1 MLSSS
6 ENKFG
11 IRIKHMNI
19 TVYKKLLKYM
29 LWASCKDY
37 ADSTSSESDIFK
49 CTRSGMVFWYGG
61 IFFFLANYMYC

>member
-1 MLSSS
+1 
-6 ENKFG
+6 
-11 IRIKHMNI
+11 
-19 TVYKKLLKYM
+19 M

-61 IFFFLANYMYC
+61 IFFFPWQITCIVNVSWVSDEKSQNNQREKFLG